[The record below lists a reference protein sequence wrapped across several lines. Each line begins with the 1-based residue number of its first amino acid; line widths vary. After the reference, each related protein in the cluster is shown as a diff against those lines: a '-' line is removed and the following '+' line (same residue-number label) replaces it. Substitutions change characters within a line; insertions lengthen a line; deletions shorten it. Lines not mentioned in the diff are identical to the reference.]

1 MGSKAGRACGFGG
14 GEHEHY
20 VRALR
25 DVVVAV
31 MFEERETLEHLDEI
45 LAVPGIDMVQF
56 GPSDFAMSAG
66 VAQPRLVAD
75 GPRVWEADQVV
86 KNAELRVIEATLA
99 AGVHPRAEI
108 KKPEQSRFYVDL
120 GVRHFSMGTDLG
132 ILANWLRTEGGALR
146 AELDRI
152 G

>member
-1 MGSKAGRACGFGG
+1 
-14 GEHEHY
+14 
-20 VRALR
+20 VQALR

-31 MFEERETLEHLDEI
+31 MIEKRETLEHLDEI

-66 VAQPRLVAD
+66 VAQPR
-75 GPRVWEADQVV
+75 
-86 KNAELRVIEATLA
+86 
-99 AGVHPRAEI
+99 AEI
-108 KKPEQSRFYVDL
+108 KRPEQARFYPDL

-146 AELDRI
+146 AELDRLPEPRS
-152 G
+152 